1 LRKASAYKKCLVR
14 LEGRFSFFDM
24 IPFLIAGGTIL
35 TSLVIPEEPD
45 LMNHTLAGEK
55 VKAKEVV
62 CRNAWGTPMLPD
74 GKGSYSLIAPIDPV
88 LIERSLIQPP
98 KTDAP
103 TYVPG
108 KPYVLPSMVNA
119 MAEPAKETPAVET
132 R

>member
-1 LRKASAYKKCLVR
+1 
-14 LEGRFSFFDM
+14 M
-24 IPFLIAGGTIL
+24 IPFLIAGGSLL
-35 TSLVIPEEPD
+35 TTLVIPDEPD
-45 LMNHTLAGEK
+45 LKNHTLAGAE

-74 GKGSYSLIAPIDPV
+74 GRGSYSLIAPVDPV

-103 TYVPG
+103 TYIPG
-108 KPYVLPSMVNA
+108 QPYKLPSSVA
-119 MAEPAKETPAVET
+119 AAEGTGI